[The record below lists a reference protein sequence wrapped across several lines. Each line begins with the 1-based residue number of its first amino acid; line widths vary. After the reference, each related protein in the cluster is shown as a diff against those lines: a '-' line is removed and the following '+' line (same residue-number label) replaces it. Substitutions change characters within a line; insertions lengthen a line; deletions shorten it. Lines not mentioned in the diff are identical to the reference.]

1 MTLGRHIHT
10 AEPKVPALNAF
21 EVKLAIEKLKSHKSP
36 GIEQF
41 TEKVV

>member
-10 AEPKVPALNAF
+10 EEPQVPELNAF
-21 EVKLAIEKLKSHKSP
+21 EVKLAIETLKSHKSP

-41 TEKVV
+41 TDRAV